1 MDVAPFSPNADPTT
15 DASPRTS
22 RFLVVVSAGR
32 PGYGG
37 PMFRYRLRSTDGD
50 DLGESTYAV
59 PITPGEEIVAGN
71 GMRFHVLDVVAF
83 EDEAEPFVVLSPFV
97 GLLQVEA
104 AQPVAV

>member
-1 MDVAPFSPNADPTT
+1 
-15 DASPRTS
+15 
-22 RFLVVVSAGR
+22 
-32 PGYGG
+32 
-37 PMFRYRLRSTDGD
+37 MFRYRLRSTDGD

-59 PITPGEEIVAGN
+59 PITPGEPIVAGN

-104 AQPVAV
+104 AQPVAVQCPNVSA